1 MKLMPKWL
9 KDAVFY
15 EIYPQSFY
23 DSNGDGIGDI
33 RGIIEKIDYV
43 KQLGCNAI
51 WLNPVYDS
59 PFKDA
64 GYDVRNYKKIAPRY
78 GTNEDM
84 AELIQVVHK
93 KKMRIIMDLVPGHT
107 SDTHPWFKQAK
118 QAKKNK
124 FSNRYIFTDCVW
136 NAPPEYRMMCG
147 LCERDGNYMVNYFS
161 SQPALNYGFAEIT
174 DPKWQ
179 LPVDHPD
186 CKATVNALKDIM
198 KFWLDQ
204 GADGF
209 RVDMADSLVKN
220 DDTKEATAA
229 IWADIRKML
238 DSEYPEAA
246 LVAEWCNPP
255 AAINKGGFHCDF
267 YLDHIGNGY
276 NALFRG
282 GSWGDKAFFN
292 KNGEGNIRDFVDEYI
307 PAYNETKENGFIS
320 LITCNHD
327 TPRMTAYLDEDA
339 IKIAYATI
347 FTLPGVPFLYYGD
360 EIGMRY
366 LKDLTSVEGGYS
378 RTGSRSPMQWN
389 KNKNFGFS
397 KSDKTYIPVD
407 SDEKAPT
414 VENQRRKKGSIYRV
428 VKDII
433 KLRKKNKEFSADGDF
448 EILYAEENSFPF
460 VYKRG
465 NFVIFV
471 NPLDRLVDVR
481 FDYEI
486 KSEVYK
492 IGDYVQSWEKM
503 ALSPQ
508 SFVIVEV

>member
-1 MKLMPKWL
+1 MPKWL
-9 KDAVFY
+9 KDAIFY

-33 RGIIEKIDYV
+33 QGIIKKLDYV

-64 GYDVRNYKKIAPRY
+64 GYDVRNYKKVAARY

-84 AELIQVVHK
+84 AELIQAVHK

-118 QAKKNK
+118 QAKENK

-179 LPVDHPD
+179 LPMDHPD
-186 CKATVNALKDIM
+186 CQATVTALKDIM
-198 KFWLDQ
+198 KFWLDM

-220 DDTKEATAA
+220 DTTKEPTAT
-229 IWADIRKML
+229 IWAGIREML
-238 DSEYPEAA
+238 DNEYPDAA

-255 AAINKGGFHCDF
+255 VAINKGGFHCDF
-267 YLDHIGNGY
+267 YLDHFGNGY

-292 KNGEGNIRDFVDEYI
+292 KNGEGNI
-307 PAYNETKENGFIS
+307 
-320 LITCNHD
+320 
-327 TPRMTAYLDEDA
+327 
-339 IKIAYATI
+339 
-347 FTLPGVPFLYYGD
+347 
-360 EIGMRY
+360 
-366 LKDLTSVEGGYS
+366 
-378 RTGSRSPMQWN
+378 
-389 KNKNFGFS
+389 
-397 KSDKTYIPVD
+397 
-407 SDEKAPT
+407 
-414 VENQRRKKGSIYRV
+414 
-428 VKDII
+428 
-433 KLRKKNKEFSADGDF
+433 
-448 EILYAEENSFPF
+448 
-460 VYKRG
+460 
-465 NFVIFV
+465 
-471 NPLDRLVDVR
+471 
-481 FDYEI
+481 
-486 KSEVYK
+486 
-492 IGDYVQSWEKM
+492 
-503 ALSPQ
+503 
-508 SFVIVEV
+508 

>member
-1 MKLMPKWL
+1 MPKWL
-9 KDAVFY
+9 KDAIFY

-33 RGIIEKIDYV
+33 QGIIKKLDYV

-59 PFKDA
+59 PFRDA
-64 GYDVRNYKKIAPRY
+64 GYDVRNYKKVAARY

-84 AELIQVVHK
+84 AELIQAVHK

-118 QAKKNK
+118 QAKENK

-179 LPVDHPD
+179 LPMDHPD
-186 CKATVNALKDIM
+186 CQATVTALKDIM
-198 KFWLDQ
+198 KFWLDM

-220 DDTKEATAA
+220 DTTKEPTAT
-229 IWADIRKML
+229 IWAGIREML
-238 DSEYPEAA
+238 DNEYPDAA

-255 AAINKGGFHCDF
+255 VAINKGGFHCDF
-267 YLDHIGNGY
+267 YLDHLGNGY

-292 KNGEGNIRDFVDEYI
+292 KNGEGNIRAFVDEYV
-307 PAYNETKENGFIS
+307 PNYEATKDNGYIS

-327 TPRMTAYLDEDA
+327 TPRMTAYLDEEA

-378 RTGSRSPMQWN
+378 RTGSRSPMQWC
-389 KNKNFGFS
+389 KGKNFGFS
-397 KSDKTYIPVD
+397 ESDTTYIPVD

-414 VENQRRKKGSIYRV
+414 VENQRRKKGSIYKV

-433 KLRKKNKEFSADGDF
+433 KLRKKNKEFSADGEF
-448 EILYAEENSFPF
+448 EVLYAEENSFPF

-465 NFVIFV
+465 KYVVFV
-471 NPLDRLVDVR
+471 NPLDRLVDVK
-481 FDYEI
+481 FEMEV
-486 KSEVYK
+486 KSELYK
-492 IGDYVQSWEKM
+492 IGEYVQSWEKM
-503 ALSPQ
+503 TLSPQ

>member
-1 MKLMPKWL
+1 MPKWL
-9 KDAVFY
+9 KDAIFY

-33 RGIIEKIDYV
+33 QGIIQKLDYV

-64 GYDVRNYKKIAPRY
+64 GYDVRNYKKVAARY
-78 GTNEDM
+78 GTNEDLC
-84 AELIQVVHK
+84 ELIKTVHK
-93 KKMRIIMDLVPGHT
+93 KKMRIILDLVPGHT
-107 SDTHPWFKQAK
+107 SDTHPWFKQAR
-118 QAKKNK
+118 QAKENK
-124 FSNRYIFTDCVW
+124 FSNRYIFTKSVW
-136 NAPPEYRMMCG
+136 DAPQEYRLMCG
-147 LCERDGNYMVNYFS
+147 LCERDGNYMVNFFS
-161 SQPALNYGFAEIT
+161 SQPALNYGFA
-174 DPKWQ
+174 DVKYPDWQ
-179 LPVDHPD
+179 LPTDHPD

-198 KFWLDQ
+198 KFWLDM

-220 DDTKEATAA
+220 DNTKEATAA
-229 IWADIRKML
+229 IWADIRNML
-238 DSEYPEAA
+238 DEEYPDAA
-246 LVAEWCNPP
+246 LVSEWCNPP
-255 AAINKGGFHCDF
+255 VAINKGGFHCDF

-276 NALFRG
+276 NSLFRG

-292 KNGEGNIRDFVDEYI
+292 KNGEGNIRSFTDEFLSYYE
-307 PAYNETKENGFIS
+307 AAKGNGYIS

-327 TPRMTAYLDEDA
+327 TPRLTEYLDEEA

-347 FTLPGVPFLYYGD
+347 FTLPSVPFLYYGD

-366 LKDLTSVEGGYS
+366 LKGLTSVEGSYS
-378 RTGSRSPMQWN
+378 RTGSRSPMQWC
-389 KNKNFGFS
+389 KGKNFGFS
-397 KSDKTYIPVD
+397 ESDTTYIPVD

-414 VENQRRKKGSIYRV
+414 VENQRRKKGSIYKV

-433 KLRKKNKEFSADGDF
+433 KIRKKHPEFSADGEF

-465 NFVIFV
+465 KYVVLV
-471 NPLDRLVDVR
+471 NPLDRLADVK
-481 FDYEI
+481 FEYEI
-486 KSEVYK
+486 KSELYR
-492 IGDYVQSWEKM
+492 IGEYIQSWEKM
-503 ALSPQ
+503 TLSPQ
-508 SFVIVEV
+508 SFAIIEI

>member
-1 MKLMPKWL
+1 MPKWL
-9 KDAVFY
+9 KDAIFY

-64 GYDVRNYKKIAPRY
+64 GYDVRNYKKVAARY

-84 AELIQVVHK
+84 AELIQVAHK

-107 SDTHPWFKQAK
+107 SDTHSWFKQAK

-186 CKATVNALKDIM
+186 CQATVSALKDIM

-238 DSEYPEAA
+238 DSEYPEAV

-255 AAINKGGFHCDF
+255 VAINKGGFHCDF

-282 GSWGDKAFFN
+282 GSWGDKAFFK
-292 KNGEGNIRDFVDEYI
+292 KNGEGNIRTFIDEYL
-307 PAYNETKENGFIS
+307 PAYNETKDNGYIS
-320 LITCNHD
+320 LTTCNHD

-397 KSDKTYIPVD
+397 QSDTTYIPVD

-414 VENQRRKKGSIYRV
+414 VENQRRKKGSIYKV
-428 VKDII
+428 VKDIL
-433 KLRKKNKEFSADGDF
+433 KLRKKNKELSADGDF
-448 EILYAEENSFPF
+448 EVLYAEENSFPF

-486 KSEVYK
+486 KAEVYK

>member
-1 MKLMPKWL
+1 MPKWL
-9 KDAVFY
+9 KDAIFY

-33 RGIIEKIDYV
+33 KGIIEKLDYV

-84 AELIQVVHK
+84 EELIRTIHK

-107 SDTHPWFKQAK
+107 SDTHSWFKQAK

-136 NAPPEYRMMCG
+136 NAPPEYRLMCG
-147 LCERDGNYMVNYFS
+147 ICERDGNYMVNYFS

-179 LPVDHPD
+179 LPMDHPD

-198 KFWLDQ
+198 KFWLDM

-220 DDTKEATAA
+220 DDTKEPTAK
-229 IWADIRKML
+229 IWADIRNML
-238 DSEYPEAA
+238 DKEYPDAA
-246 LVAEWCNPP
+246 LVSEWCNPEI
-255 AAINKGGFHCDF
+255 AVNKGGFHCDF
-267 YLDHIGNGY
+267 YLDHLGNGY

-282 GSWGDKAFFN
+282 GSWGDEAFFN
-292 KNGEGNIRDFVDEYI
+292 KNGKGNIRAFTDEYLKGYEAI
-307 PAYNETKENGFIS
+307 KGNGYIG

-327 TPRMTAYLDEDA
+327 TPRMTAYLDEEA
-339 IKIAYATI
+339 IKLAYATI

-366 LKDLTSVEGGYS
+366 LKDLTSVEGGFS
-378 RTGSRSPMQWN
+378 RTGSRSPMQWC
-389 KNKNFGFS
+389 KGKNFGFS
-397 KSDKTYIPVD
+397 ENDKTYIPVD
-407 SDEKAPT
+407 DGEKAPT
-414 VENQRRKKGSIYRV
+414 VENQRRKKGSIYKV

-433 KLRKKNKEFSADGDF
+433 RIRKKNKEFSADGDF

-465 NFVIFV
+465 KYVVFV
-471 NPLDRLVDVR
+471 NPLERLVDVK
-481 FDYEI
+481 FEHEI
-486 KSEVYK
+486 KSELYR
-492 IGDYVQSWEKM
+492 IGEYVQSWEKM
-503 ALSPQ
+503 TLSPQ
-508 SFVIVEV
+508 SFVIVEI

>member
-1 MKLMPKWL
+1 MPKWL
-9 KDAVFY
+9 KDAIFY

-33 RGIIEKIDYV
+33 QGIIKKLDYV

-51 WLNPVYDS
+51 WLNPVFDS

-64 GYDVRNYKKIAPRY
+64 GYDVRNYKKVAARY
-78 GTNEDM
+78 GTNDDL
-84 AELIQVVHK
+84 AELIQTVHK
-93 KKMRIIMDLVPGHT
+93 KKMRIILDLVPGHT

-118 QAKKNK
+118 QAKENK
-124 FSNRYIFTDCVW
+124 YSNRYIFTKSVW
-136 NAPPEYRMMCG
+136 DAPPEYRLMCG

-174 DPKWQ
+174 DRSWQ

-186 CKATVNALKDIM
+186 CKATVNALKDVM

-220 DDTKEATAA
+220 DVTKEPTAA
-229 IWADIRKML
+229 IWADIREMI
-238 DSEYPEAA
+238 DAEYPEAV

-255 AAINKGGFHCDF
+255 MAINKGGFHCDF

-292 KNGEGNIRDFVDEYI
+292 KNGEGNIRAFTDEYV
-307 PAYNETKENGFIS
+307 PNYLETKDNGFIS

-327 TPRMTAYLDEDA
+327 TPRMTAYLDEEA

-378 RTGSRSPMQWN
+378 RTGSRSPMQWC
-389 KNKNFGFS
+389 KGKNFGFS
-397 KSDKTYIPVD
+397 ENDKTYIPVD

-414 VENQRRKKGSIYRV
+414 VENQRRKKGSIYKV
-428 VKDII
+428 VKDIL

-448 EILYAEENSFPF
+448 EVLYAEENSFPF

-465 NFVIFV
+465 KYVVFV
-471 NPLDRLVDVR
+471 NPLDRLTDVK
-481 FDYEI
+481 FEYEV
-486 KSEVYK
+486 KSELYR
-492 IGDYVQSWEKM
+492 IGEYVQSWEKM
-503 ALSPQ
+503 TLSPQ

>member
-1 MKLMPKWL
+1 MPKWL
-9 KDAVFY
+9 KDAIFY

-174 DPKWQ
+174 DSKWQ

-186 CKATVNALKDIM
+186 CLATVNALKDIM

-220 DDTKEATAA
+220 DETKEATAA
-229 IWADIRKML
+229 IWAEIRKML

-292 KNGEGNIRDFVDEYI
+292 KNGEGNIRTFIDEYL

-397 KSDKTYIPVD
+397 KSDTTYIPVD

-414 VENQRRKKGSIYRV
+414 VENQRRKKGSIYKV

-433 KLRKKNKEFSADGDF
+433 KLRKKNKEFSADSDF
-448 EILYAEENSFPF
+448 EVLYAEENSFPF

-508 SFVIVEV
+508 SFVIVEI

>member
-1 MKLMPKWL
+1 MPKWL
-9 KDAVFY
+9 KDAIFY

-64 GYDVRNYKKIAPRY
+64 GYDVRNYKKVAARY

-84 AELIQVVHK
+84 AELIQVAHK

-107 SDTHPWFKQAK
+107 SDTHSWFKQAK

-186 CKATVNALKDIM
+186 CQATVSALKDIM

-238 DSEYPEAA
+238 DSEYPEAV

-255 AAINKGGFHCDF
+255 VAINKGGFHCDF

-292 KNGEGNIRDFVDEYI
+292 KNGEGNIRTFIDEYL
-307 PAYNETKENGFIS
+307 PAYNETKDNGYIS

-397 KSDKTYIPVD
+397 QSDTTYIPVD
-407 SDEKAPT
+407 SSEKAPT
-414 VENQRRKKGSIYRV
+414 VENQRRKKGSIYKV
-428 VKDII
+428 VKDIL
-433 KLRKKNKEFSADGDF
+433 KLRKKNKELSADGDF
-448 EILYAEENSFPF
+448 EVLYAEENSFPF

-486 KSEVYK
+486 KAEVYK

>member
-1 MKLMPKWL
+1 MPKWL
-9 KDAVFY
+9 KDAIFY

-64 GYDVRNYKKIAPRY
+64 GYDVRNYKKVAARY

-84 AELIQVVHK
+84 AELIQVAHK

-107 SDTHPWFKQAK
+107 SDTHSWFKQAK

-186 CKATVNALKDIM
+186 CQATVSALKDVM

-238 DSEYPEAA
+238 DSEYPEAV
-246 LVAEWCNPP
+246 LVAEWCNPA

-292 KNGEGNIRDFVDEYI
+292 KNGEGNIRAFVDEYL
-307 PAYNETKENGFIS
+307 PAYNETKGNGYIS

-397 KSDKTYIPVD
+397 QSDTTYIPVD

-414 VENQRRKKGSIYRV
+414 VENQRRKKGSIYKV

-433 KLRKKNKEFSADGDF
+433 KLRKKNKELSADGDF
-448 EILYAEENSFPF
+448 EVLYAEENSFPF

-465 NFVIFV
+465 NFIILV

-486 KSEVYK
+486 KAEVYK